1 MHKKLLHLFICL
13 LAWFGVLCRLLWR
26 LTGWKQQMGSL
37 DAKRDVKMV
46 ELHDWSFIQSFLWI
60 YIQCILFIKV
70 WTDSNDSFILQQSL
84 YLDLHLKQAAVQNE
98 KQTCNGTCIGPLE
111 GLITPFKGSYRS
123 IFMGGRRPENIS
135 KVWNS
140 WKFLRNWTP
149 EQTAFCMRRQKKKK
163 SAIAL
168 TSSAK

>member
-111 GLITPFKGSYRS
+111 GLIIPFKGSYRS
-123 IFMGGRRPENIS
+123 IFMGGRGLRTFQKSGTVENFSGIGHLS
-135 KVWNS
+135 KLHSVW
-140 WKFLRNWTP
+140 
-149 EQTAFCMRRQKKKK
+149 EGKKKK
-163 SAIAL
+163 ECHSIN
-168 TSSAK
+168 